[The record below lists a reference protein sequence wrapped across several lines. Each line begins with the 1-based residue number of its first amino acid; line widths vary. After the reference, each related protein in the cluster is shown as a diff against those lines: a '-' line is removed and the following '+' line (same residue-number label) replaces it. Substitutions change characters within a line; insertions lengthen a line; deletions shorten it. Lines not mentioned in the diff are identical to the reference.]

1 MKRLS
6 YVAECASR
14 PHPPPLTP
22 SLALGSGHTR
32 QRPTPSLR
40 TVAPSR
46 VATPAERAPVKTGEK
61 CAPSHREGGKRSNAS
76 STVGYSRNKLEPSQ
90 MRRYILY
97 YVLLSQMRRYIL
109 YYVLLSQMRR
119 YYIKLCVSLIVV
131 FLPFQ
136 LTSRSHIPNTKI
148 NVRQ

>member
-90 MRRYILY
+90 MRRYVY
-97 YVLLSQMRRYIL
+97 TV
-109 YYVLLSQMRR
+109 
-119 YYIKLCVSLIVV
+119 LCVA
-131 FLPFQ
+131 
-136 LTSRSHIPNTKI
+136 LTDEKVYTVLCVALTDEKVLHKIMCFINSSIPPIPTHFT
-148 NVRQ
+148 VTHPQH